1 MKRIP
6 ELNLQTHFFR
16 SVSGEGVFWWY
27 PEESN
32 LDARRRKHQQTS
44 CYQVLAAQNPD
55 ICLHLTHK
63 VMNFQ
68 KVNDTESRIFLNL
81 QCYTFQ
87 TTQDSLLIGKKKA
100 SWTIFKTWCQ
110 LGNPS
115 LSLWTGKHPCSQQ
128 HLTGGRTQTWS
139 MAESKFSLDAKLH
152 GRVAFLHLRSAYREL
167 PQ

>member
-1 MKRIP
+1 M
-6 ELNLQTHFFR
+6 
-16 SVSGEGVFWWY
+16 FWWY

-32 LDARRRKHQQTS
+32 LDARRRKHQKTS

-87 TTQDSLLIGKKKA
+87 TTQDSLLIGKKSLLDYFQDIVSA
-100 SWTIFKTWCQ
+100 GESQSVPLNWKTP
-110 LGNPS
+110 LYSTALDRRKN
-115 LSLWTGKHPCSQQ
+115 TDTKH
-128 HLTGGRTQTWS
+128 GGEQI
-139 MAESKFSLDAKLH
+139 
-152 GRVAFLHLRSAYREL
+152 
-167 PQ
+167 